1 MDHIP
6 EDLLDRYAARGL
18 PEAEAAR
25 VEEHL
30 LICTFCQDRLQLTDD
45 FVAALRSAVDQR
57 QRHPSKPRKATGG

>member
-6 EDLLDRYAARGL
+6 EDVLDRYAVRGL
-18 PEAEAAR
+18 PEAEAVP

-30 LICTFCQDRLQLTDD
+30 LICTICQDRLQLTDD

-57 QRHPSKPRKATGG
+57 HETRRHKATGG